1 MRVVIQRVCEASVRV
16 DGEIVGSI
24 SKGLLVFLGITH
36 DDQIEDVS
44 WLVKKTLGL
53 RIFSDTNNVM
63 NLSLLDV
70 DGDVLVVSQFTLH
83 ALTKKGNRPS
93 YIEAAKPETALPL
106 YRSFVEQCEK
116 ALGKPVATGVFGAM
130 MDVHL
135 HNDGPVTILMDSK
148 NKGQF

>member
-1 MRVVIQRVCEASVRV
+1 MRVVIQRVGKASVRV
-16 DGEIVGSI
+16 DGEIVASI

-44 WLVKKTLGL
+44 WLAKKTLGL
-53 RIFSDTNNVM
+53 RIFSDTNDVM

-70 DGDVLVVSQFTLH
+70 DGDMLIVSQFTLH

-106 YRSFVEQCEK
+106 YRSFVEYCEE
-116 ALGKPVATGVFGAM
+116 ALGRPVATGVFGAM
-130 MDVHL
+130 MDVEL
-135 HNDGPVTILMDSK
+135 HNDGPVTILIDSK
-148 NKGQF
+148 NKA

>member
-1 MRVVIQRVCEASVRV
+1 MRVVVQRVGKASVRV
-16 DGEIVGSI
+16 DGEIVASI

-44 WLVKKTLGL
+44 WLAKKTLGL

-63 NLSLLDV
+63 NLSLIDV
-70 DGDVLVVSQFTLH
+70 DGDMLVVSQFTLH

-106 YRSFVEQCEK
+106 YRSFVEQCEE
-116 ALGKPVATGVFGAM
+116 ALGRPVATGVFGAM
-130 MDVHL
+130 MDVEL
-135 HNDGPVTILMDSK
+135 HNDGPVTILIDSK
-148 NKGQF
+148 NKA

>member
-44 WLVKKTLGL
+44 WLVKKTIGL
-53 RIFSDTNNVM
+53 RIFSDTNNLM
-63 NLSLLDV
+63 NLSLMDV

-83 ALTKKGNRPS
+83 ALIKKGHRPS
-93 YIEAAKPETALPL
+93 YIEAAKSETALPL
-106 YRSFVEQCEK
+106 YRKFVEQCEK
-116 ALGKPVATGVFGAM
+116 ALGRPVATGVFGAM
-130 MDVHL
+130 MDVEL
-135 HNDGPVTILMDSK
+135 HNDGPVTILIDSK
-148 NKGQF
+148 NKK

>member
-1 MRVVIQRVCEASVRV
+1 MRVVIQRVGKASVRV
-16 DGEIVGSI
+16 DGEIVASI

-44 WLVKKTLGL
+44 WLAKKTLGL
-53 RIFSDTNNVM
+53 RIFSDTNDVM

-70 DGDVLVVSQFTLH
+70 DGDMLVVSQFTLH

-106 YRSFVEQCEK
+106 YRSFVEQCEE
-116 ALGKPVATGVFGAM
+116 ALGRPVATGVFGAM
-130 MDVHL
+130 MDVEL
-135 HNDGPVTILMDSK
+135 HNDGPVTILIDSK
-148 NKGQF
+148 NKK

>member
-1 MRVVIQRVCEASVRV
+1 MRVVIQRVGKASVRV
-16 DGEIVGSI
+16 DGEIVASI

-44 WLVKKTLGL
+44 WLAKKTLGL
-53 RIFSDTNNVM
+53 RIFSDTNDVM

-70 DGDVLVVSQFTLH
+70 DGDMLVVSQFTLH

-106 YRSFVEQCEK
+106 YRSFVEQCEEV
-116 ALGKPVATGVFGAM
+116 LGRPVATGVFGAM
-130 MDVHL
+130 MDVEL
-135 HNDGPVTILMDSK
+135 HNDGPVTILIDSK
-148 NKGQF
+148 NKA

>member
-1 MRVVIQRVCEASVRV
+1 MRVVIQRVSKANVRV
-16 DGEIVGSI
+16 DGKLVGSI

-36 DDQIEDVS
+36 DDQLEDVS

-53 RIFSDTNNVM
+53 RIFSDTKDAM
-63 NLSLLDV
+63 NLSVQDV
-70 DGDVLVVSQFTLH
+70 DGEILIVSQFTLH

-116 ALGKPVATGVFGAM
+116 ALRRPVATGVFGSM
-130 MDVHL
+130 MDVEL
-135 HNDGPVTILMDSK
+135 HNDGPVTILIDSK
-148 NKGQF
+148 NKA

>member
-44 WLVKKTLGL
+44 WLVNKTIGL
-53 RIFSDTNNVM
+53 RIFSDTNNLM
-63 NLSLLDV
+63 NLSLMDV

-83 ALTKKGNRPS
+83 ALIKKGNRPS
-93 YIEAAKPETALPL
+93 YIEAAKSETALPL
-106 YRSFVEQCEK
+106 YRKFVEQCEK
-116 ALGKPVATGVFGAM
+116 ALGRPVATGVFGAM
-130 MDVHL
+130 MDVEL
-135 HNDGPVTILMDSK
+135 HNDGPVTILIDSK
-148 NKGQF
+148 NKK

>member
-1 MRVVIQRVCEASVRV
+1 MRVVIQRVCGASVRV

-53 RIFSDTNNVM
+53 RIFSDTNEVM

-93 YIEAAKPETALPL
+93 YIEAAKPETAGAL
-106 YRSFVEQCEK
+106 YRSFVGRCEK

-135 HNDGPVTILMDSK
+135 HNDGPVTILIDSK
-148 NKGQF
+148 NKA

>member
-70 DGDVLVVSQFTLH
+70 DGDILVVSQFTLH

-148 NKGQF
+148 NKT

>member
-1 MRVVIQRVCEASVRV
+1 MRVVIQRVCGASVRV

-53 RIFSDTNNVM
+53 RIFSDTNDVM

-106 YRSFVEQCEK
+106 YRSFVGQCEK

-135 HNDGPVTILMDSK
+135 HNDGPVTILIDSK
-148 NKGQF
+148 NKA

>member
-1 MRVVIQRVCEASVRV
+1 MRVVIQRVGKASVRV
-16 DGEIVGSI
+16 DGEIVASI

-44 WLVKKTLGL
+44 WLAKKTLGL
-53 RIFSDTNNVM
+53 RIFSDTNDVM

-70 DGDVLVVSQFTLH
+70 DGDMLVVSQFTLH

-148 NKGQF
+148 NKT